1 MGIFDFFSN
10 DIAIDLGTANTL
22 IYVKGKGIVL
32 NEPSIVAFDKNTKRI
47 IALGNKAK
55 EMQGREHKEI
65 KVTRPM
71 RDGVIADFEI
81 AEGMIRAFIKKVRG
95 SGAMGSRRV
104 VVAVP
109 SGVTEVEK
117 RAVRDSAE
125 HAGAK
130 EVHLIAE
137 PMAAAIGIGIDV
149 EAPVGNMIIDIGGGT
164 TEIAVIALSGIVNE
178 ESIRIAG
185 DEMNYAIMQ
194 FFKKNHNILI
204 GERTAEAI
212 KCEVGSAVP
221 LKEEITIQVKGR
233 DLVGG
238 VPKTT
243 EVSSV
248 EIREALNEAV
258 VQIVDAVRQTLER
271 TPPELSADILDRGV
285 MLTGGGAL
293 LKGLDER
300 IRMETNLPV
309 HVAEDPLT
317 AVARGA
323 GKVIENM
330 NQYSKVLI
338 RNRRY

>member
-1 MGIFDFFSN
+1 MGIFDLFAT

-65 KVTRPM
+65 RVTRPM

-81 AEGMIRAFIKKVRG
+81 AEGMIRAFIKRVRAGILSSRKVV
-95 SGAMGSRRV
+95 M
-104 VVAVP
+104 AVP

-149 EAPVGNMIIDIGGGT
+149 DAAVGNMIIDIGGGT

-194 FFKKNHNILI
+194 FFKRNHNILI

-238 VPKTT
+238 IPKTT

-248 EIREALNEAV
+248 EIREALNESI
-258 VQIVDAVRQTLER
+258 VQIIEAVRQTLER

-300 IRMETNLPV
+300 IKMETNLPV

-317 AVARGA
+317 AVVRGT
-323 GKVIENM
+323 GKVIDNLSEIYKKN
-330 NQYSKVLI
+330 
-338 RNRRY
+338 

>member
-1 MGIFDFFSN
+1 MGIFDFFSS
-10 DIAIDLGTANTL
+10 DVAIDLGTANTL
-22 IYVKGKGIVL
+22 IYIKGKGIVL
-32 NEPSIVAFDKNTKRI
+32 NEPSIVAFDRNTKKI

-55 EMQGREHKEI
+55 EMQGREHREI
-65 KVTRPM
+65 RVSRPM

-81 AEGMIRAFIKKVRG
+81 AEGMIRAFIKQINTG
-95 SGAMGSRRV
+95 IFSSRRIV
-104 VVAVP
+104 IAVP

-137 PMAAAIGIGIDV
+137 PMAAAIGIGLDV
-149 EAPVGNMIIDIGGGT
+149 DAPVGNMVIDIGGGT

-178 ESIRIAG
+178 ESVRIAG
-185 DEMNYAIMQ
+185 DEMNNAIMQ
-194 FFKKNHNILI
+194 FFKKNYNLLI
-204 GERTAEAI
+204 GERTSETI

-238 VPKTT
+238 IPKTA

-248 EIREALNEAV
+248 EIREALTENI
-258 VQIVDAVRQTLER
+258 VQIVEAVKQTLER

-300 IRMETNLPV
+300 IKMETHLPV
-309 HVAEDPLT
+309 HVSEDPLT
-317 AVARGA
+317 AVVRGA
-323 GKVIENM
+323 GKAIDHFNK
-330 NQYSKVLI
+330 YSKVFI
-338 RNRRY
+338 RKRNY

>member
-1 MGIFDFFSN
+1 MGILDFFST
-10 DIAIDLGTANTL
+10 DVAIDLGTANTL
-22 IYVKGKGIVL
+22 IYIKGRGIVL
-32 NEPSIVAFDKNTKRI
+32 NEPSIVAFDRNTKKI
-47 IALGNKAK
+47 IELGNKAK
-55 EMQGREHKEI
+55 EMQGREHREI
-65 KVTRPM
+65 RVTRPM

-81 AEGMIRAFIKKVRG
+81 AEGMIRAFIKKVTPNSVASKRI
-95 SGAMGSRRV
+95 V
-104 VVAVP
+104 IAVP

-117 RAVRDSAE
+117 RAVRDAAE

-137 PMAAAIGIGIDV
+137 PMSAAIGIGIDV

-164 TEIAVIALSGIVNE
+164 TEIAVIALAGIVNE

-185 DEMNYAIMQ
+185 DEMNNAIMQ
-194 FFKKNHNILI
+194 FFKKNYNLLI

-221 LKEEITIQVKGR
+221 LKEEVTIQVKGR

-238 VPKTT
+238 IPKTS

-248 EIREALNEAV
+248 EIREALNENIS
-258 VQIVDAVRQTLER
+258 QIVESVKQTLER

-309 HVAEDPLT
+309 HVADDPLT
-317 AVARGA
+317 AVVRGA
-323 GKVIENM
+323 GKCIENL
-330 NQYSKVLI
+330 NKYSKVFI
-338 RNRRY
+338 RKRTY

>member
-1 MGIFDFFSN
+1 MGIFDLFAT

-22 IYVKGKGIVL
+22 IYIKGKGIVL
-32 NEPSIVAFDKNTKRI
+32 NEPSIVAFDKNSKRI

-65 KVTRPM
+65 RVTRPM

-81 AEGMIRAFIKKVRG
+81 AEGMIRAFIKRVRAG
-95 SGAMGSRRV
+95 VLSSRRV
-104 VVAVP
+104 VMAVP

-149 EAPVGNMIIDIGGGT
+149 DAPVGNMIIDIGGGT

-194 FFKKNHNILI
+194 FFKRNHNILI

-238 VPKTT
+238 IPKTT

-248 EIREALNEAV
+248 EIRDALNEAV
-258 VQIVDAVRQTLER
+258 VQIIEGVRQTLER

-300 IRMETNLPV
+300 IKMETNLPV

-317 AVARGA
+317 AVVMGT
-323 GKVIENM
+323 GKVIDSLNDF
-330 NQYSKVLI
+330 SKVLI

>member
-1 MGIFDFFSN
+1 MRILDFFAT

-22 IYVKGKGIVL
+22 IYIKGKGIVL
-32 NEPSIVAFDKNTKRI
+32 NEPSIVAFDKNSKRI

-55 EMQGREHKEI
+55 DMQGREHKEI
-65 KVTRPM
+65 RVTRPM

-81 AEGMIRAFIKKVRG
+81 AEGMIRAFIKRVRAG
-95 SGAMGSRRV
+95 LLSSRRV
-104 VVAVP
+104 VMAVP

-149 EAPVGNMIIDIGGGT
+149 DAAVGNMIIDIGGGT

-194 FFKKNHNILI
+194 FFKRNHNILI

-238 VPKTT
+238 IPKTT

-248 EIREALNEAV
+248 EIREALNESI
-258 VQIVDAVRQTLER
+258 VQIIEAVRQSLER

-300 IRMETNLPV
+300 IKMETNLPV

-317 AVARGA
+317 AVVMGT
-323 GKVIENM
+323 GKVIDNL
-330 NQYSKVLI
+330 NDYQKVLI
-338 RNRRY
+338 RHRRY

>member
-1 MGIFDFFSN
+1 MGIFNIFST
-10 DIAIDLGTANTL
+10 DVAMDLGTANTL
-22 IYVKGKGIVL
+22 IYVKGRGIVL
-32 NEPSIVAFDKNTKRI
+32 NEPSIVAFDRNTKKI
-47 IALGNKAK
+47 IALGNEAK
-55 EMQGREHKEI
+55 EMQGREHREI
-65 KVTRPM
+65 RVSRPM

-81 AEGMIRAFIKKVRG
+81 AEGMIRAFIKRSN
-95 SGAMGSRRV
+95 SGAISNRRIV
-104 VVAVP
+104 IAIP

-130 EVHLIAE
+130 EVHLVAE
-137 PMAAAIGIGIDV
+137 PMAAAIGVGVEV

-185 DEMNYAIMQ
+185 DEMNNAIMQ
-194 FFKKNHNILI
+194 FFKKNYNLLI
-204 GERTAEAI
+204 GERTAEGI

-221 LKEEITIQVKGR
+221 LKEEITIHVKGR

-238 VPKTT
+238 IPKTA

-248 EIREALNEAV
+248 EIREALNENISQIIEAV
-258 VQIVDAVRQTLER
+258 KQTLER

-309 HVAEDPLT
+309 HIAEDPLT
-317 AVARGA
+317 AVVRGT
-323 GKVIENM
+323 GKIIDNF
-330 NQYSKVLI
+330 NKYSRVFI

>member
-1 MGIFDFFSN
+1 MGILDFFST
-10 DIAIDLGTANTL
+10 DVAIDLGTANTL
-22 IYVKGKGIVL
+22 IYVKGKGIIL
-32 NEPSIVAFDKNTKRI
+32 NEPSIVAFDRNTKKI

-55 EMQGREHKEI
+55 EMQGREHREI
-65 KVTRPM
+65 RVSRPM

-81 AEGMIRAFIKKVRG
+81 AEGMIRAFIKKINTG
-95 SGAMGSRRV
+95 TFSNRRMV
-104 VVAVP
+104 IAVP

-137 PMAAAIGIGIDV
+137 PMAAAIGIGLDV
-149 EAPVGNMIIDIGGGT
+149 EAPVGNMVIDIGGGT

-185 DEMNYAIMQ
+185 DEMNNAIMQ
-194 FFKKNHNILI
+194 FFKKNYNLLI
-204 GERTAEAI
+204 GERTAESI

-238 VPKTT
+238 IPKTA

-248 EIREALNEAV
+248 EIREALNENI
-258 VQIVDAVRQTLER
+258 VQIVEAVKQTLER

-309 HVAEDPLT
+309 HVSEDPLT
-317 AVARGA
+317 AVVRGA
-323 GKVIENM
+323 GKAIDHFNK
-330 NQYSKVLI
+330 YSKVFI
-338 RNRRY
+338 RKRNY

>member
-1 MGIFDFFSN
+1 MGIFDLFST
-10 DIAIDLGTANTL
+10 DVAIDLGTANTL
-22 IYVKGKGIVL
+22 IHVKGKGIVL
-32 NEPSIVAFDKNTKRI
+32 NEPSIVAYDRNTKKI

-55 EMQGREHKEI
+55 EMQGREHREI
-65 KVTRPM
+65 RVSRPM

-81 AEGMIRAFIKKVRG
+81 AEGMLRAFIKRVNS
-95 SGAMGSRRV
+95 SGFSSRRIII
-104 VVAVP
+104 AVP

-137 PMAAAIGIGIDV
+137 PMAAAIGIGIEV
-149 EAPVGNMIIDIGGGT
+149 EDAVGSMIIDIGGGT

-185 DEMNYAIMQ
+185 DEMNNAIMQ
-194 FFKKNHNILI
+194 FFKKNYNLLI

-221 LKEEITIQVKGR
+221 LKEEVTIQVKGR

-238 VPKTT
+238 IPKTA

-248 EIREALNEAV
+248 EIREALNENIS
-258 VQIVDAVRQTLER
+258 QIVEAVKQTLER

-285 MLTGGGAL
+285 MITGGGAL

-317 AVARGA
+317 AVVRGA
-323 GKVIENM
+323 GKALDNM
-330 NQYSKVLI
+330 NKYSKVFI
-338 RNRRY
+338 RKRNY

>member
-1 MGIFDFFSN
+1 MGLFNFFST
-10 DIAIDLGTANTL
+10 DVAIDLGTANTL

-32 NEPSIVAFDKNTKRI
+32 NEPSIVAFDRNTKRI

-55 EMQGREHKEI
+55 EMQGREHREI
-65 KVTRPM
+65 RVSRPM

-81 AEGMIRAFIKKVRG
+81 AEGMIRAFIKRSS
-95 SGAMGSRRV
+95 SGAISNRRIV
-104 VVAVP
+104 IAVP

-130 EVHLIAE
+130 EVHLVAE
-137 PMAAAIGIGIDV
+137 PMAAAIGVGIEV

-185 DEMNYAIMQ
+185 DEMNNAIMQ
-194 FFKKNHNILI
+194 FFKKNYNLLI
-204 GERTAEAI
+204 GERTSEAI

-238 VPKTT
+238 VPKTC

-248 EIREALNEAV
+248 EIREALNENIS
-258 VQIVDAVRQTLER
+258 QIVEAVKQTLER

-317 AVARGA
+317 AVVRGT
-323 GKVIENM
+323 GKIIDGFNK
-330 NQYSKVLI
+330 YSKVFI

>member
-1 MGIFDFFSN
+1 MGILDFFST
-10 DIAIDLGTANTL
+10 DVAIDLGTANTL
-22 IYVKGKGIVL
+22 IYIKGKGIVL
-32 NEPSIVAFDKNTKRI
+32 NEPSIVAFDRNSKKI
-47 IALGNKAK
+47 IELGNKAK
-55 EMQGREHKEI
+55 EMQGKEHREI
-65 KVTRPM
+65 RVTRPM

-81 AEGMIRAFIKKVRG
+81 AEGMIRAFIRKVTPNTFVSKKIVI
-95 SGAMGSRRV
+95 
-104 VVAVP
+104 AVP

-117 RAVRDSAE
+117 RAVRDAAE

-149 EAPVGNMIIDIGGGT
+149 EAPVGSMIIDIGGGT
-164 TEIAVIALSGIVNE
+164 TEIAIIALSGIVNE

-185 DEMNYAIMQ
+185 DEMNNAVMQ
-194 FFKKNHNILI
+194 FFKKNYNLLI
-204 GERTAEAI
+204 GERTGESI

-221 LKEEITIQVKGR
+221 LKEEVTIQVKGR

-238 VPKTT
+238 IPKTV

-248 EIREALNEAV
+248 EIRGALNENIA
-258 VQIVDAVRQTLER
+258 QIVEAVKQTLER

-309 HVAEDPLT
+309 HVADDPLT
-317 AVARGA
+317 AVVRGA
-323 GKVIENM
+323 GKAIENI
-330 NQYSKVLI
+330 NKYSKVFI
-338 RNRRY
+338 RKRTY

>member
-1 MGIFDFFSN
+1 MGILDFFST
-10 DIAIDLGTANTL
+10 DVAIDLGTANTL
-22 IYVKGKGIVL
+22 IYIKGRGIVL
-32 NEPSIVAFDKNTKRI
+32 NEPSIVAFDRNTKKI
-47 IALGNKAK
+47 IELGNKAK
-55 EMQGREHKEI
+55 EMQGREHREI
-65 KVTRPM
+65 RVTRPM

-81 AEGMIRAFIKKVRG
+81 AEGMIRAFIKKVTPNSVASKRI
-95 SGAMGSRRV
+95 V
-104 VVAVP
+104 IAVP

-117 RAVRDSAE
+117 RAVRDAAE

-137 PMAAAIGIGIDV
+137 PMSAAIGIGIDV

-164 TEIAVIALSGIVNE
+164 TEIAVIALAGIVNE

-185 DEMNYAIMQ
+185 DEMNNAIMQ
-194 FFKKNHNILI
+194 FFKKNYNLLI

-221 LKEEITIQVKGR
+221 LKEEVTIQVKGR

-238 VPKTT
+238 IPKTS

-248 EIREALNEAV
+248 EIREALNENIS
-258 VQIVDAVRQTLER
+258 QIVESVKQTLER
-271 TPPELSADILDRGV
+271 TPPELSADILDSGV

-309 HVAEDPLT
+309 HVADDPLT
-317 AVARGA
+317 AVVRGA
-323 GKVIENM
+323 GKCIENL
-330 NQYSKVLI
+330 NKYSKVFI
-338 RNRRY
+338 RKRTY